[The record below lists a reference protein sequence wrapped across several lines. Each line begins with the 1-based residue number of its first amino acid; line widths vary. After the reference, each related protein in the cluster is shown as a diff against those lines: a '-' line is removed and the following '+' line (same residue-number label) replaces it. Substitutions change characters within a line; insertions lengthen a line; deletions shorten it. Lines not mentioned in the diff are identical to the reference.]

1 MTPSCFFAVRPY
13 LITLQGEYIHPLFT
27 IADTH
32 PTMSES
38 RPGTE
43 PSETGP
49 LDYVLSPSTPTD
61 VLSRRSPSSHDE
73 IAPTRI
79 SSRLRKEEVYD
90 FNRPVLL
97 HGGIEE
103 KSVAADDVLLGLG
116 FALCDGD
123 ALWW

>member
-1 MTPSCFFAVRPY
+1 MTPSCLFAVRPY
-13 LITLQGEYIHPLFT
+13 LVTLQGEYIHPLFT

-32 PTMSES
+32 STMSQS
-38 RPGTE
+38 YPGTE
-43 PSETGP
+43 PSDTGP

-61 VLSRRSPSSHDE
+61 AQSHRSPSSLDE

-103 KSVAADDVLLGLG
+103 KSVAPDEVLLGLG
-116 FALCDGD
+116 FALCEADS
-123 ALWW
+123 LWW